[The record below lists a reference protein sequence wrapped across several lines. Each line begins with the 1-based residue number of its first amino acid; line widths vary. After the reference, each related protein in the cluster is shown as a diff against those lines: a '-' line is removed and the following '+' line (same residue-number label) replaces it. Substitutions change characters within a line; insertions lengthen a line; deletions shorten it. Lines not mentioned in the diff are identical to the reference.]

1 MNEDKITE
9 IEQRRT
15 LAEEN
20 RKPQPA
26 WTASKADIA
35 PNGKTAFRII
45 TIEREIACGAAVI
58 CKKLSDILG
67 WTLWDQLLAQE
78 LADSIRRN
86 TGSTKSQTHRADDRF
101 CRLAKVFWRGSY
113 ERIAPLDSCPFVD
126 AAHMVAIM
134 RRVSDRIARE
144 GNAVVVGRGA
154 PGFFQNRHDTF
165 HIFLYASREE
175 RIRRL
180 IANGKSESEVDI
192 VEAVDRER
200 AAFVKQYFGAHWP
213 TRSFYDLMI
222 NTAIGE
228 DNVISTI
235 LHAMLRVGG
244 GRRSMRQ
251 AS

>member
-15 LAEEN
+15 LAGEN

-26 WTASKADIA
+26 WAKSNANIA
-35 PNGKTAFRII
+35 PNGKMAFRII
-45 TIEREIACGAAVI
+45 TIERESACGAAVI
-58 CKKLSDILG
+58 SKKLSDILG

-78 LADSIRRN
+78 LADSIRSDMA
-86 TGSTKSQTHRADDRF
+86 STKSQAHRTDDRF
-101 CRLAKVFWRGSY
+101 CRLAKIFWRGSY
-113 ERIAPLDSCPFVD
+113 ERIAPLDNCLLVD

-134 RRVSDRIARE
+134 HRVSERIARE

-154 PGFFQNRHDTF
+154 PGFFQNRRDTF
-165 HIFLYASREE
+165 HVFLYASREE
-175 RIRRL
+175 RVRRL
-180 IANGKSESEVDI
+180 IANGKSEADVDV

-200 AAFVKQYFGAHWP
+200 AAFVKHYFGAQWP

-228 DNVISTI
+228 DNVVSTI
-235 LHAMLRVGG
+235 LHAMLRVEE
-244 GRRSMRQ
+244 GRHSTRQ